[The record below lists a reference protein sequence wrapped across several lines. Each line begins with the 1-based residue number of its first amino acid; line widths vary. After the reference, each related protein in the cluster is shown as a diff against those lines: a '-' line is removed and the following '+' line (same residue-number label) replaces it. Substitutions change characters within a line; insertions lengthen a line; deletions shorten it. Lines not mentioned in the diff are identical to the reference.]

1 MRKRKNETILELL
14 RMSRELRACG
24 AFDDDAIRRIEH
36 AGMLPPEPLT
46 PEDFRALLEQP
57 SCNVY
62 MLARM
67 LNTTARRLRRWA
79 QGLGKP
85 TGAELRL
92 LRMMRDRGVDAVF
105 P

>member
-1 MRKRKNETILELL
+1 
-14 RMSRELRACG
+14 MSRGLHACG

-46 PEDFRALLEQP
+46 REDFRALLEQS

-62 MLARM
+62 TMARM
-67 LNTTARRLRRWA
+67 LNITTRRVRRWT
-79 QGLGKP
+79 QGLGRPK
-85 TGAELRL
+85 GAELRL

>member
-1 MRKRKNETILELL
+1 MRKRKNETVLEML
-14 RMSRELRACG
+14 RLSRALHACG
-24 AFDDDAIRRIEH
+24 AFDDNAARRIEH

-46 PEDFRALLEQP
+46 PEDFQAILGQP

-62 MLARM
+62 SVARM
-67 LNTTARRLRRWA
+67 LNTTDRRIRRWA

-85 TGAELRL
+85 KGAELRL